1 MRTTWGSHILGG
13 TGRLTIGRRLTAC
26 PTTQDARLLKMPG
39 YATYQLTQYATL
51 LRGFAEHHGTG
62 LLAASAAACAGR
74 ATRLRR
80 DKRRVRGI
88 ASVGGR
94 PQCRRRATGGLPQG
108 NDGSGGRR
116 RRATG
121 TEPSAAAAAREGPL
135 QLQFRARDG
144 SGVGGRTGPERD
156 AAAVHL
162 AVLDRRRLVAA
173 STAAAGAFHRA
184 GELIAVLLQRE
195 QAVRAHTEAAAAPRG
210 NGRRNGPPQSG
221 DAGPYRDFAPPLGDR
236 GTGFHRLRRDRDRGR
251 GQPGRSHLHGH
262 AASRTGRLH
271 DSHTQSAERL

>member
-1 MRTTWGSHILGG
+1 MPVYFRCQSTPLASLLG
-13 TGRLTIGRRLTAC
+13 
-26 PTTQDARLLKMPG
+26 
-39 YATYQLTQYATL
+39 
-51 LRGFAEHHGTG
+51 GFAEHHGTGG
-62 LLAASAAACAGR
+62 LLAASAAACADR
-74 ATRLRR
+74 ATGLRR

-94 PQCRRRATGGLPQG
+94 PQFRRRATGGLPQG

-173 STAAAGAFHRA
+173 STTAAGAFHRA
-184 GELIAVLLQRE
+184 GELIPVLLQRE
-195 QAVRAHTEAAAAPRG
+195 QAVRAPTEAAAAAPRG
-210 NGRRNGPPQSG
+210 ERSLPGSRCQPNWPPARFPYTIRRTP
-221 DAGPYRDFAPPLGDR
+221 FACC
-236 GTGFHRLRRDRDRGR
+236 RGR
-251 GQPGRSHLHGH
+251 VRGSKAARCPRRSG
-262 AASRTGRLH
+262 ARSPKP
-271 DSHTQSAERL
+271 

>member
-1 MRTTWGSHILGG
+1 MPVYSRCQSTPLASLLG
-13 TGRLTIGRRLTAC
+13 
-26 PTTQDARLLKMPG
+26 
-39 YATYQLTQYATL
+39 
-51 LRGFAEHHGTG
+51 GFAEHHGTG
-62 LLAASAAACAGR
+62 LLAASPAACADR
-74 ATRLRR
+74 ATGLRR

-94 PQCRRRATGGLPQG
+94 PHYRRRAAGGLPQG
-108 NDGSGGRR
+108 NDGSGGWR

-173 STAAAGAFHRA
+173 STAAAGTFHRA

-210 NGRRNGPPQSG
+210 TGRRDGPPQSG
-221 DAGPYRDFAPPLGDR
+221 DAGPRSEE
-236 GTGFHRLRRDRDRGR
+236 RRVG
-251 GQPGRSHLHGH
+251 
-262 AASRTGRLH
+262 
-271 DSHTQSAERL
+271 